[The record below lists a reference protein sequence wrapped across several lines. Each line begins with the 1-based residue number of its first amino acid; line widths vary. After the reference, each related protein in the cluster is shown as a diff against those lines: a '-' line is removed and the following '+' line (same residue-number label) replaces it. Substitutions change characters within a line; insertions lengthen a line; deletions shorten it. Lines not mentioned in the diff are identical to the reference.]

1 MRTVSGPGDTV
12 VVVGAGLGGLSAA
25 MHLAG
30 AGRRVT
36 VVEREAGPG
45 GRCGLIHDHGYR
57 FDTGPTVLTM
67 PDLLAQPFAALGEE
81 LTDWLT
87 LHRLDPAYR
96 ARFTDGSS
104 IDVRADVDEMTD
116 EIARTCGGKDA
127 DGYRRYVEFLRELY
141 RIEMPHF
148 IDRNLDSPL
157 QMVGLPLARLVRMG
171 GFNRL
176 GRKVAQYVDDPRLQ
190 RLFSFQAMY
199 AGLAPAQAL
208 AIYAVITYMDCV
220 QGVYFPEGGMHAV
233 PRAMAAAAATHGVE
247 FRYRTTVAK
256 VDVAGGRACGV
267 VTTDGERIPADV
279 VVVNADL
286 PVAYEELLPPGSAP
300 RRLRSLR
307 YSPSAVVLHAGSSA
321 SFPQATHHTI
331 DFGTAWDSTFDEI
344 IDQGRVMSDPSFLLT
359 TPTLTDP
366 SLAPADRHTHYAL
379 FPAPNLGGGVDWS
392 AQRQPYRDHMVETI
406 EKRGYTGFGAGI
418 ETEHLV
424 TPADWRASGLAK
436 GAPFAAAHTFRQTGP
451 FRAPTLDRRIGNL
464 VFCGSNTQPGVGVP
478 MVLVSGRLAA
488 ERITGTLAGSR
499 AR

>member
-30 AGRRVT
+30 CGRRVT
-36 VVEREAGPG
+36 VVEREAVPG

-81 LTDWLT
+81 LGDWLT

-96 ARFTDGSS
+96 ARFADGSA
-104 IDVRADVDEMTD
+104 IDVRADVDEMAD
-116 EIARTCGGKDA
+116 EIARTCGAKDA
-127 DGYRRYVEFLRELY
+127 AGYRRYVEFLRELY

-171 GFNRL
+171 GFGKL
-176 GRKVAQYVDDPRLQ
+176 GRKVAQYVDDPRLR

-233 PRAMAAAAATHGVE
+233 PQAMAAAAATHGVE

-256 VDVAGGRACGV
+256 VDVSGGRACGV
-267 VTTDGERIPADV
+267 ITTDGERIPADV

-286 PVAYEELLPPGSAP
+286 PMAYDELLPPGSAP
-300 RRLRSLR
+300 RRLRS
-307 YSPSAVVLHAGSSA
+307 G
-321 SFPQATHHTI
+321 
-331 DFGTAWDSTFDEI
+331 
-344 IDQGRVMSDPSFLLT
+344 
-359 TPTLTDP
+359 
-366 SLAPADRHTHYAL
+366 PAR
-379 FPAPNLGGGVDWS
+379 
-392 AQRQPYRDHMVETI
+392 RQ
-406 EKRGYTGFGAGI
+406 
-418 ETEHLV
+418 
-424 TPADWRASGLAK
+424 
-436 GAPFAAAHTFRQTGP
+436 
-451 FRAPTLDRRIGNL
+451 
-464 VFCGSNTQPGVGVP
+464 
-478 MVLVSGRLAA
+478 
-488 ERITGTLAGSR
+488 
-499 AR
+499 